1 MLALGVV
8 SGLSLVFFIKRVWLF
23 IPIFTGIVVLPATL
37 NLITP
42 GTIVV
47 PLGTWFGH
55 EVGLTSEGL
64 HGAAIIIVRVAVSIS
79 LVVLLT
85 LTTPW
90 TRLLAALRALFV
102 PKMFVLVL
110 GMAYRYLFH
119 LLGSVTDMYTARTS
133 RTVDPDVGVASGRR
147 FVAAS
152 AGALFGKAHA
162 LSDEVYLAMLARGYD
177 GNARTLKA
185 FRIRTLDVVWVVGCV
200 AGRRRHP
207 RPRPRRGLMD
217 PSTAASGPLL
227 ACRDLHYAYL
237 GRFPA
242 LDGVSLT
249 VERGEKV
256 AVIGANGCGKSTLLK
271 VLDGL
276 VFPDARDLRGVR
288 PGDHRGQP
296 RGRAA
301 LPRLPLPGRLHLP
314 ELRRPGVLAD
324 GPRGA
329 RLRSPEH
336 GPGAGRGR
344 GSGSTTRWPC
354 WRSPTWPT
362 APRTSCPA
370 ARRSASRSRRCS

>member
-1 MLALGVV
+1 MTTAGPAPSWLLEREVGLCPCGCIGKRKKGSFVEKTIGGASSMMRQAMFSEDMASQPGLLQRIEPRIKLLTLLGLLVSAAFVRHIPVLVVMYAMTLALAAA
-8 SGLSLVFFIKRVWLF
+8 SGLSMSFFIKRVWLF

-102 PKMFVLVL
+102 PKIFILVL

-119 LLGSVTDMYTARTS
+119 LLGTVTDMYTARTS
-133 RTVDPDVGVASGRR
+133 RTVDPEAGVASGRR

-200 AGRRRHP
+200 LVGVAIL
-207 RPRPRRGLMD
+207 GLD
-217 PSTAASGPLL
+217 
-227 ACRDLHYAYL
+227 
-237 GRFPA
+237 
-242 LDGVSLT
+242 
-249 VERGEKV
+249 
-256 AVIGANGCGKSTLLK
+256 
-271 VLDGL
+271 
-276 VFPDARDLRGVR
+276 
-288 PGDHRGQP
+288 
-296 RGRAA
+296 
-301 LPRLPLPGRLHLP
+301 
-314 ELRRPGVLAD
+314 
-324 GPRGA
+324 
-329 RLRSPEH
+329 
-336 GPGAGRGR
+336 
-344 GSGSTTRWPC
+344 
-354 WRSPTWPT
+354 
-362 APRTSCPA
+362 RTMG
-370 ARRSASRSRRCS
+370 

>member
-1 MLALGVV
+1 MIAARRLGLPDWTVPAAAAGSLLLGCVAVGVEADRYSTLVVLFGLLIVAAFVRHIPVLLGLYVLTLALASMSAMPLG
-8 SGLSLVFFIKRVWLF
+8 FFVKRVWLF
-23 IPIFTGIVVLPATL
+23 VPIFTGIVVLPATL

-185 FRIRTLDVVWVVGCV
+185 FRIRTLDVVWVAGCV
-200 AGRRRHP
+200 LLGVAIL
-207 RPRPRRGLMD
+207 GLD
-217 PSTAASGPLL
+217 RA
-227 ACRDLHYAYL
+227 L
-237 GRFPA
+237 G
-242 LDGVSLT
+242 
-249 VERGEKV
+249 
-256 AVIGANGCGKSTLLK
+256 
-271 VLDGL
+271 
-276 VFPDARDLRGVR
+276 
-288 PGDHRGQP
+288 
-296 RGRAA
+296 
-301 LPRLPLPGRLHLP
+301 
-314 ELRRPGVLAD
+314 
-324 GPRGA
+324 
-329 RLRSPEH
+329 
-336 GPGAGRGR
+336 
-344 GSGSTTRWPC
+344 
-354 WRSPTWPT
+354 
-362 APRTSCPA
+362 
-370 ARRSASRSRRCS
+370 